1 MIIDSILGLERYR
14 KMNDG
19 FEKAFKFLRS
29 NDLMKIENGNYEIDG
44 DNVFAIVSENDLK
57 AIEDA
62 KLEVHDSYIDIQ
74 VPISANETFGWKDR
88 TMCNT
93 GEGQYDDDKDIA
105 FFDDEPE
112 VFSVVNPLQ
121 VVIFFPND
129 AHAPLIGNGKI
140 KKLVIKVKI

>member
-29 NDLMKIENGNYEIDG
+29 NDLLKIETGSYEIDG
-44 DNVFAIVSENDLK
+44 DNVFAMVSENDLK
-57 AIEDA
+57 NIEDA

-74 VPISANETFGWKDR
+74 VPISANEIFGWKDR
-88 TMCNT
+88 AMCNT
-93 GEGQYDDDKDIA
+93 GEGQYDDKKDIA

-112 VFSVVNPLQ
+112 VFCTVNPFQ
-121 VVIFFPND
+121 IVIFFPND

-140 KKLVIKVKI
+140 KKIVIKVKI

>member
-29 NDLMKIENGNYEIDG
+29 NDLSKLEIGCYNIDG
-44 DNVFAIVSENDLK
+44 DNVYAMVSENDSK
-57 AIEDA
+57 NIEDA

-74 VPISANETFGWKDR
+74 VPVSASETFGWKDR
-88 TMCNT
+88 ALCNI
-93 GEGQYDDDKDIA
+93 GEGKYDDDKDIA

-112 VFSVVNPLQ
+112 VFCVVNPLQ
-121 VVIFFPND
+121 VIIFFPND
-129 AHAPLIGNGKI
+129 AHAPLIGIGKI
-140 KKLVIKVKI
+140 KKIVIKIKI